1 MKGFITSCRAA
12 TPSRR
17 HSVGFLYGISPF
29 RNNRFWTTTFQ
40 NDATSIS
47 GRTVNTS
54 ILSFPRVLV
63 GNLSLFKKE
72 NDNNRSPTTTFGDD
86 NHNGNDRSR
95 IKTLRDDNTP
105 RTAFLVG
112 RSTLG
117 KDIIIK
123 KGGHPELVSGST
135 TLVVSRGFTLIE
147 LLVVVLIIGIL
158 AAAALPSYRVA
169 VGTSRVSTMYALVR
183 AVDQAQQHFYMQTGR
198 YASNFDSLVIA
209 MPAGFTKNSATV
221 ISNKTTTCTLFSH
234 LAPRMSFR
242 CQDNVRDLGLEKYY
256 QNNFFECWANIDDEV
271 GKRICSNISG
281 KDNYHRTNSE
291 GTQVAYRID

>member
-1 MKGFITSCRAA
+1 M
-12 TPSRR
+12 
-17 HSVGFLYGISPF
+17 
-29 RNNRFWTTTFQ
+29 
-40 NDATSIS
+40 
-47 GRTVNTS
+47 
-54 ILSFPRVLV
+54 
-63 GNLSLFKKE
+63 
-72 NDNNRSPTTTFGDD
+72 
-86 NHNGNDRSR
+86 
-95 IKTLRDDNTP
+95 
-105 RTAFLVG
+105 
-112 RSTLG
+112 
-117 KDIIIK
+117 
-123 KGGHPELVSGST
+123 
-135 TLVVSRGFTLIE
+135 VVSRGFTLIE

-169 VGTSRVSTMYALVR
+169 VGTSRVSTMYALVH